1 MGCCDEKV
9 IVLTKKDNK
18 TDNQD
23 TRNQSEI
30 KDDEKSFS
38 IYLRELNTL
47 QEPSDDK
54 YTIVRS
60 ISQGAYGKIY
70 LIKNEKDEQFAVKK
84 TVSNKSIKSV
94 LTESK
99 ILQKCYHPNI
109 IHYKELFKERK
120 EDVILNL
127 IIEYAN
133 GGDLKNKLNEQLKG
147 TNFFE
152 EKLLLNW
159 LMQICLGLS
168 YLHKRKII
176 HRDIKPE
183 NILLLKNGLIKIT
196 DFGLSKTF
204 KSKKDLEKKNTL
216 AGTNFYIS
224 QEMKTT
230 RIYNEKT
237 DIYSLGQTFFRFIE
251 SKDRYSEEF
260 IKLIDDLRANE
271 ENNRPSADEILEYP
285 IIKKKMKEFLDENNY
300 NESMAYTIMENYKKD
315 EKLYNRD
322 EAFFI
327 CDSKEE
333 WDKLFKEK
341 GEQNINN
348 NERRAKR
355 DFDILMCIIDKRI
368 YESEKMKE
376 DKK

>member
-1 MGCCDEKV
+1 MGCCDEKE
-9 IVLTKKDNK
+9 IVSTKKDNQ
-18 TDNQD
+18 TENQD

-54 YTIVRS
+54 YTIVGS

-133 GGDLKNKLNEQLKG
+133 GGDLKNKLNEQLQG

-159 LMQICLGLS
+159 LM
-168 YLHKRKII
+168 
-176 HRDIKPE
+176 
-183 NILLLKNGLIKIT
+183 
-196 DFGLSKTF
+196 
-204 KSKKDLEKKNTL
+204 
-216 AGTNFYIS
+216 
-224 QEMKTT
+224 
-230 RIYNEKT
+230 
-237 DIYSLGQTFFRFIE
+237 
-251 SKDRYSEEF
+251 
-260 IKLIDDLRANE
+260 
-271 ENNRPSADEILEYP
+271 
-285 IIKKKMKEFLDENNY
+285 
-300 NESMAYTIMENYKKD
+300 
-315 EKLYNRD
+315 
-322 EAFFI
+322 
-327 CDSKEE
+327 
-333 WDKLFKEK
+333 
-341 GEQNINN
+341 
-348 NERRAKR
+348 
-355 DFDILMCIIDKRI
+355 
-368 YESEKMKE
+368 
-376 DKK
+376 

>member
-9 IVLTKKDNK
+9 IVLTKKDNQ
-18 TDNQD
+18 TENQD
-23 TRNQSEI
+23 TCNQSEI

-54 YTIVRS
+54 YTIVGS

-216 AGTNFYIS
+216 AGTYFYLSPEI
-224 QEMKTT
+224 KTT
-230 RIYNEKT
+230 RIYSEKT
-237 DIYSLGQTFFRFIE
+237 DIYSLGKTFYSFIE

-285 IIKKKMKEFLDENNY
+285 IIKNKMKEFLDDNNY
-300 NESMAYTIMENYKKD
+300 NKSMAYTIMENYKKD
-315 EKLYNRD
+315 EKSYNRA
-322 EAFFI
+322 EELFI
-327 CDSKEE
+327 CDAKKE
-333 WDKLFKEK
+333 WDELFKEK